1 MNLQDILLLGND
13 MIIPRDI
20 RDWGVYMGS
29 EPQVEKN
36 TLKLNPTKKKTSHQD
51 TVVRDIG
58 VRVMNELV
66 MPFKA
71 IQMDDTE
78 FACLK
83 VSKNTCLHGVAQLHN
98 KICRRLCSLILT
110 QEVWEM

>member
-36 TLKLNPTKKKTSHQD
+36 TLKLNPTKKNLSSGHSCQGH
-51 TVVRDIG
+51 RCAG
-58 VRVMNELV
+58 HERVSD
-66 MPFKA
+66 A
-71 IQMDDTE
+71 I
-78 FACLK
+78 
-83 VSKNTCLHGVAQLHN
+83 
-98 KICRRLCSLILT
+98 
-110 QEVWEM
+110 

>member
-36 TLKLNPTKKKTSHQD
+36 TLKLNPTKKKPHIRTQLSETS
-51 TVVRDIG
+51 VCG
-58 VRVMNELV
+58 
-66 MPFKA
+66 
-71 IQMDDTE
+71 
-78 FACLK
+78 
-83 VSKNTCLHGVAQLHN
+83 S
-98 KICRRLCSLILT
+98 
-110 QEVWEM
+110 